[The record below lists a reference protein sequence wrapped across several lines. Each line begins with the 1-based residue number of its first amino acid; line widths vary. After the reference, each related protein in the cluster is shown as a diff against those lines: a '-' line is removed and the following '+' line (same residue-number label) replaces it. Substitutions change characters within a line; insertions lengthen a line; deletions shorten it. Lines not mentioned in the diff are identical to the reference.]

1 MRQPDQLLAQLPEIA
16 ERTKAQME
24 EFHREPSGARAE
36 LLLAQIVG
44 VAHHIRQISDELRRA
59 HHGR

>member
-1 MRQPDQLLAQLPEIA
+1 MSTSQIGALLDQLPAIG

-24 EFHREPSGARAE
+24 EFRRDPSVARAE

-44 VAHHIRQISDELRRA
+44 VAHHVRNISDELRREKA
-59 HHGR
+59 